1 MAVWVYIRILLLVT
15 AYGGVA
21 AAASLFPR
29 SPIWELSAF
38 IGEVLFSPF
47 KLLAAC
53 LLFIAGFLAYSFFI
67 RDLISSYVP
76 HYTKRPGKR
85 PTLVFGCAALVTFV
99 PLFLSH
105 RFLACFALFLAL
117 WYGIMDV
124 GFMRKRWK

>member
-1 MAVWVYIRILLLVT
+1 MYIRVLLLVT
-15 AYGGVA
+15 AYGGVV

-38 IGEVLFSPF
+38 IGEVMFSPF

-53 LLFIAGFLAYSFFI
+53 LLFIAGFLAYSSFV
-67 RDLISSYVP
+67 RDLISSCIP

-85 PTLVFGCAALVTFV
+85 AKRVFACAALGSFV
-99 PLFLSH
+99 PLL
-105 RFLACFALFLAL
+105 LTQGLIACFALFLAL